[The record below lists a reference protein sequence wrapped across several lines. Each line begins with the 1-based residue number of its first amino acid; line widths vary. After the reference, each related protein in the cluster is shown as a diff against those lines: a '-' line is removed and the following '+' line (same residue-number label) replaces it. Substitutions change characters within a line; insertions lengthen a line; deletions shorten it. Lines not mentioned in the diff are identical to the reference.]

1 MFFEIVLQV
10 FVFLLTLYF
19 LRRSQEVKEQSDQL
33 FFEEARKNTKF
44 VTIEQVEQSGKTYF
58 LVHTFEEEEFVAQ
71 GFSEQE
77 ALENTKTRFPDMNIF
92 LVTDN
97 K

>member
-19 LRRSQEVKEQSDQL
+19 LRRGQEAKELADQE
-33 FFEEARKNTKF
+33 FIEEARKNTKF
-44 VTIEQVEQSGKTYF
+44 VTVEQVEQSGKTYF
-58 LVHTFEEEEFVAQ
+58 LVHTYEDEEFVAQ

-77 ALENTKTRFPDMNIF
+77 ALENTKTRFPDKNIF